1 VDFSLLEFVPD
12 AIVIADRSGRVVHVN
27 HAAEEVF
34 GWARHEIVGQAV
46 EVLIPARF
54 RGAHEVHRG
63 RFEAAPRMRPMGPGL
78 ELVGLRKT
86 GEEFPADI
94 SIAPI
99 ELGEER
105 LSIAAVRDVT
115 ERRRTEEKAMLYRKA
130 QAEVRA
136 RDEFLSVASH
146 ELRTPVAA
154 LQLQLQTLKRV
165 AERSRDEVPRAVA
178 DRIDSLERQ
187 TRRVAVL
194 VGELLDLSRLRLG
207 RLELRREEVDVS
219 EVAREAVAPFQEDG
233 QGGRASPVRLDA
245 PAPAVGLFDRVRL
258 EQVLLNLLANAVKFG
273 EGKPIAVRVEAADG
287 AVRLAVSDQ
296 GIGIGS
302 DDHARIFDR
311 FERAVSTQHFGGLG
325 LGLFIV
331 REIVEA
337 HGGTIR
343 VESAPGAGATF
354 TVDLPRSPPPGA

>member
-1 VDFSLLEFVPD
+1 MDFSLLEFVPD

-27 HAAEEVF
+27 RVAEEVF
-34 GWARHEIVGQAV
+34 GWARQEIVGQAV

-54 RGAHEVHRG
+54 RGAHEGHRE

-94 SIAPI
+94 SIAPL
-99 ELGEER
+99 ELGERR

-115 ERRRTEEKAMLYRKA
+115 ERRRTEEKALLYRKA

-165 AERSRDEVPRAVA
+165 AERSRDEVPRAVS

-219 EVAREAVAPFQEDG
+219 ELAREVTAPFQEEG
-233 QGGRASPVRLDA
+233 QGGRVRVDA
-245 PAPAVGLFDRVRL
+245 PAPAVGRFDRVRL
-258 EQVLLNLLANAVKFG
+258 EQVLVNLLANAVKFG

-296 GIGIGS
+296 GIGIGPE
-302 DDHARIFDR
+302 DHARIFGR
-311 FERAVSTQHFGGLG
+311 FERAVSPQHFGGLG

-337 HGGTIR
+337 HGGSVR
-343 VESAPGAGATF
+343 VESAPGSGATF
-354 TVDLPRSPPPGA
+354 TVELPRSPPPGA